1 MRTSRAMVVTG
12 PGSMELREFPLPEIG
27 ENDGL
32 LKVELVGVCGSDP
45 GIFKG
50 KAARAPR
57 PYPLILGHEIVGR
70 IHKAGPQALSLWG
83 VREGERVIVEYAFGC
98 GECPA
103 CLAGR
108 YTVCRRMRCYGSMI
122 GCADPPHLFGAY
134 SDYLYLPPRAMVH
147 RIGEEISPEVG
158 VLIGAVLGNGV
169 RWLSHIGGCR
179 MGQAV
184 AIVGP
189 GQQGMAATIVAR
201 ESGAEPIMVVGLGR
215 DGKRLDLCREFG
227 AHLVVCSDQEDP
239 VSALRAATGGDMAEL
254 VMDVSGHPSGAA
266 LALDLAGV
274 GATIVLPGL
283 YGGATQV
290 PLLLDKAIFKE
301 QKLLGV
307 FSQDFASVEAAIKLA
322 RRGRYPL
329 AKMISHRFPL
339 ERAEEAVRLVG
350 GELKGEP
357 PLKVVIDPA
366 SI

>member
-1 MRTSRAMVVTG
+1 MTKSRAMVVTE
-12 PGSMELREFPLPEIG
+12 PGKMEMREYPLPEIH
-27 ENDGL
+27 EDDGL

-70 IHKAGPQALSLWG
+70 IHKAGPKARSRWG
-83 VREGERVIVEYAFGC
+83 VREGDRVIVEYAFGC

-108 YTVCRRMRCYGSMI
+108 YTTCKRMLCYGSMI
-122 GCADPPHLFGAY
+122 GCADPPHLYGAY
-134 SDYLYLPPRAMVH
+134 ADYLYLPPRAMVH
-147 RIGEEISPEVG
+147 RIGEDLSPELG
-158 VLIGAVLGNGV
+158 VLTGAVLGNGV
-169 RWLSHIGGCR
+169 RWLSRMGGCCV
-179 MGQAV
+179 GQTV

-189 GQQGMAATIVAR
+189 GQQGMAATIVAGD
-201 ESGAEPIMVVGLGR
+201 SGAEPIMVVGLRR
-215 DGKRLDLCREFG
+215 DKKRLDLCREFG
-227 AHLVVCSDQEDP
+227 AHLAIYLEDDP
-239 VSALRAATGGDMAEL
+239 VSVLNEATGGAMAEL

-274 GATIVLPGL
+274 GATVVLPGL
-283 YGGATQV
+283 YGAATQV

-301 QKLLGV
+301 MKLLGV

-322 RRGRYPL
+322 RRGNHPF

-339 ERAEEAVRLVG
+339 EKAEEAVRLVG
-350 GELKGEP
+350 GEFQGEP
-357 PLKVVIDPA
+357 PLKVVIDPDL
-366 SI
+366 S